1 MSKLPAVV
9 KTLLIINVVLFFLT
23 VNWDSRLMLALFP
36 FGSELFRPFQLLT
49 HFFMHG
55 SVGHLLFNMFG
66 LYMFGPVLE
75 RIWGGKKFLLFYCLA
90 AAAAVVLHLLMT
102 YFISGEDLR
111 PMLGASGAI
120 YGVFAG
126 FAMLFPN
133 EKIMLLI
140 PPIPLKAKYMILGL
154 IGLDLTIGL
163 SGFDSGIAHFAHVG
177 GALLGV
183 GFAYVWKRALPH
195 KVI

>member
-1 MSKLPAVV
+1 MSKLSVAV
-9 KTLLIINVVLFFLT
+9 KALLIINVGLFFLT

-36 FGSELFRPFQLLT
+36 FGSELFRPFQLLS
-49 HFFMHG
+49 HFFMHA

-75 RIWGGKKFLLFYCLA
+75 RIWGAQKFLIYYTLCA
-90 AAAAVVLHLLMT
+90 AGAAMLHVVVT
-102 YFISGEDLR
+102 NFGSAEDLR

-154 IGLDLTIGL
+154 IALDLGGGL
-163 SGFDSGIAHFAHVG
+163 SGIDSGIAHFAHIG
-177 GALLGV
+177 GAVV
-183 GFAYVWKRALPH
+183 GIVMVLAWKRTLPAA
-195 KVI
+195 